1 MPIAAPAGRIGPGT
15 AVDQGNQ
22 YTRLVLA
29 VFSMHMNA

>member
-1 MPIAAPAGRIGPGT
+1 MPIAAPARRIGPGT

-29 VFSMHMNA
+29 AFPVHMNA